1 MRLKQKQISC
11 DDEDLAREK
20 VQNKVAIVKA
30 TLKPCKRKRRKNKQI
45 QWVPFILRNNI
56 NYDSEPIYIS
66 FFKKFMRKYDNQY
79 YNEYCNYGLID
90 AGYITIEQMTLD
102 KTYGNLLVQIRNHSS
117 GIINFQHLIDLYKS
131 YQDQQYYELANLLD
145 IYQTYHKN
153 QIKHIQYYL
162 NQEISINNITQE
174 EIDEAY
180 TIFQQDAID
189 WAQQNFEN
197 EIYEMS
203 IICMNLETKTPVL
216 KQKVFSK
223 NLIMFITR
231 DFYNFYS
238 KLSCQ
243 NMKENLSLIL
253 HGDEFDGRLQLENRI
268 KMMKQTLNGET
279 CIQVED
285 EIMTA
290 EGLVIPTTKQIHLYF
305 YDQKTREISKKHNY
319 FFIHIIQY
327 NFEANQIQR
336 LINMRQ
342 QNSWND
348 LINQKNNNDNSQ
360 DHIITNFDSIC
371 QQEYF
376 LEKFNYI

>member
-1 MRLKQKQISC
+1 MRLKQEQLNY
-11 DDEDLAREK
+11 DDEELAREK
-20 VQNKVAIVKA
+20 EQNKVAIVKA
-30 TLKPCKRKRRKNKQI
+30 PLKPCKRRRRKNKQI
-45 QWVPFILRNNI
+45 QWVPFLLKNNI
-56 NYDSEPIYIS
+56 NSDSEPVYIS

-79 YNEYCNYGLID
+79 YNKYRNYGLID

-102 KTYGNLLVQIRNHSS
+102 KIYGNLLVQIRNHSS

-162 NQEISINNITQE
+162 NQEISNNNITQE
-174 EIDEAY
+174 DIDEVY
-180 TIFQQDAID
+180 KIFQQDAID
-189 WAQQNFEN
+189 WAQQNYEN

-203 IICMNLETKTPVL
+203 LIYMNLETKTPVL

-285 EIMTA
+285 EIITA
-290 EGLVIPTTKQIHLYF
+290 EGYS
-305 YDQKTREISKKHNY
+305 DQ
-319 FFIHIIQY
+319 
-327 NFEANQIQR
+327 
-336 LINMRQ
+336 LI
-342 QNSWND
+342 
-348 LINQKNNNDNSQ
+348 
-360 DHIITNFDSIC
+360 
-371 QQEYF
+371 
-376 LEKFNYI
+376 